1 MSYREYEKK
10 LLSCDE
16 AAGLVKSGDWVD
28 FCQVGAF
35 PKGMDEALARR
46 KDELTDI
53 KIRNAI
59 TLSPVACLEADLK
72 NDVFTYNLWL
82 GKNHHEY
89 GGFQSL
95 RQHRFNSYTLQ
106 NP

>member
-10 LLSCDE
+10 FLSCDE

-59 TLSPVACLEADLK
+59 TLSPVACLEADPK
-72 NDVFTYNLWL
+72 NDVFTYFRFL
-82 GKNHHEY
+82 Y
-89 GGFQSL
+89 AVYSIMVMMSSAL
-95 RQHRFNSYTLQ
+95 RIRWSSPSILI
-106 NP
+106 

>member
-16 AAGLVKSGDWVD
+16 AAELVKCGDWVD

-46 KDELTDI
+46 NKY
-53 KIRNAI
+53 
-59 TLSPVACLEADLK
+59 S
-72 NDVFTYNLWL
+72 DV
-82 GKNHHEY
+82 
-89 GGFQSL
+89 S
-95 RQHRFNSYTLQ
+95 
-106 NP
+106 